1 MLILLTI
8 FLFIFT
14 PFAMLILYLVRPKLS
29 IQGFL
34 AVLAVLVAWPMVFLA
49 RSDIQHVITLLQWK
63 PESLFPISPSLLIDN
78 ISWYFALALS
88 SLSLTVVITSIAQ
101 LGQSSKL
108 DHIPAQKITQVNE
121 GTNTIEG
128 GNSLNE
134 PAAGYEP
141 GSTPDWVLWAS
152 ILALTSFGLVAVTAG
167 NMLTLLLAWAALD
180 IIELIILLGQMLQ
193 SKTRERIILAF
204 SAKMAGIIT
213 VLMAGIILWSQ
224 GASLSFEAISL
235 PVSTYLVLA
244 AGLRLGVL
252 PFHLLF
258 TQGLPIRRGLG
269 TVLRLVPAASSYI
282 LLVRVS
288 YVGVTGNIT
297 PYLLGLATLAG
308 LYAAVK
314 WLGAKDELS
323 GRPYW
328 LLGTASLAI
337 AAAIL
342 NHPAGCLAWSIASLL
357 SGGLIFSMPI
367 RHRNLIPLIALGLI
381 NLSAL
386 PFSPTWQGTELYQ
399 YSSYFPVNLTLFSLF
414 SFFFLLIQSFL
425 LAGFFRHVL
434 RGIFPATEASPEHI
448 ERWVW
453 FLYPIG
459 LIFIELT
466 HVLIGWW
473 FHPNLNEVPLSG
485 WIMGP
490 LALVITGLI
499 LFIAWRRLRPFSL
512 LSRLTK
518 TNFWNNLLS
527 LDWPYRL
534 LWKSFRTISRLFGVI
549 STLLEG
555 DGGILWALVL
565 FALIFVFL
573 QR

>member
-14 PFAMLILYLVRPKLS
+14 PLSMLVFYLVRPKLS

-49 RSDIQHVITLLQWK
+49 RSDITHVITLIKWQ

-78 ISWYFALALS
+78 ISWYFALALT

-101 LGQSSKL
+101 LGQSLKL
-108 DHIPAQKITQVNE
+108 DKIPTRKITQVKEDANNLE
-121 GTNTIEG
+121 VGISST
-128 GNSLNE
+128 E
-134 PAAGYEP
+134 PAEMIQAGL
-141 GSTPDWVLWAS
+141 TPDWLLWAS

-167 NMLTLLLAWAALD
+167 NLITLLLAWAALD

-193 SKTRERIILAF
+193 SRTRERIILVF
-204 SAKMAGIIT
+204 SAKMAGIVT
-213 VLMAGIILWSQ
+213 VLMAGIILWSK
-224 GASLSFEAISL
+224 GSSLSFDAISQ
-235 PVSTYLVLA
+235 PISTYLVVA

-252 PFHLLF
+252 PLHLPF

-282 LLVRVS
+282 LLARVS
-288 YVGVTGNIT
+288 SVGVIGNVT

-308 LYAAVK
+308 LYAAVN
-314 WLGAKDELS
+314 WLGAQDELN

-337 AAAIL
+337 VSAIL
-342 NHPAGCLAWSIASLL
+342 NHPAACLSWGIVSLL
-357 SGGLIFSMPI
+357 SGGLIFSMHL
-367 RHRNLIPLIALGLI
+367 RHRNLIPLIILGLV
-381 NLSAL
+381 NLSVL
-386 PFSPTWQGTELYQ
+386 PFSPAWQATELYQ
-399 YSSYFPVNLTLFSLF
+399 SSSSFPASLTLFSLF

-425 LAGFFRHVL
+425 LAGFIRHIL
-434 RGIFPATEASPEHI
+434 RGIYPVADLPPEHI

-459 LIFIELT
+459 LIFIALT

-473 FHPNLNEVPLSG
+473 MHPNLNEIPLSG

-490 LALVITGLI
+490 VGLI
-499 LFIAWRRLRPFSL
+499 ISGVILYIVWRQPHPDSL
-512 LSRLTK
+512 LTRSTK
-518 TNFWNNLLS
+518 TSFWSNLLS
-527 LDWPYRL
+527 LNWLYRL
-534 LWKSFRTISRLFGVI
+534 LWKLFRTSSRVFALI

>member
-8 FLFIFT
+8 FLFLFT
-14 PFAMLILYLVRPKLS
+14 PLAMLILYLVRPKLS

-49 RSDIQHVITLLQWK
+49 RSDIQRVITLLQWK

-78 ISWYFALALS
+78 ISWYFALALT

-101 LGQSSKL
+101 LGQSPRL
-108 DHIPAQKITQVNE
+108 DQMPVQMKIQANE
-121 GTNTIEG
+121 GTNTLEG
-128 GNSLNE
+128 GNSTSKPALANE
-134 PAAGYEP
+134 PGL
-141 GSTPDWVLWAS
+141 TPDWILWAS

-180 IIELIILLGQMLQ
+180 IIELIILLGQMSQ

-204 SAKMAGIIT
+204 SAKMAGIVT
-213 VLMAGIILWSQ
+213 VLMASIILWSQ
-224 GASLSFEAISL
+224 GASLSFDAISQ
-235 PVSTYLVLA
+235 PISTYLVLA

-252 PFHLLF
+252 PLHLPF

-288 YVGVTGNIT
+288 NAGVSGNVT
-297 PYLLGLATLAG
+297 PYLLGLAILAG
-308 LYAAVK
+308 LYAAVN
-314 WLGAKDELS
+314 WLSAKDELS

-342 NHPAGCLAWSIASLL
+342 NHPAACLAWSIASLL
-357 SGGLIFSMPI
+357 SGGLIFSMPLH
-367 RHRNLIPLIALGLI
+367 HRNLIPLIALGLI

-425 LAGFFRHVL
+425 LAGFIRHVL
-434 RGIFPATEASPEHI
+434 RGIFPVVEGSPEHI

-453 FLYPIG
+453 FLYPFG
-459 LIFIELT
+459 LIFIVLT
-466 HVLIGWW
+466 HLLIGWW
-473 FHPNLNEVPLSG
+473 LHPNLNKIPLSG

-490 LALVITGLI
+490 LALIIAGLI
-499 LFIAWRRLRPFSL
+499 LYIAMRYPRPFPL
-512 LSRLTK
+512 LSRSTK

-527 LDWPYRL
+527 LNWLYRL
-534 LWKSFRTISRLFGVI
+534 LWKLFRTLSRLVAVI
-549 STLLEG
+549 STILEG

>member
-8 FLFIFT
+8 FLFLFT
-14 PFAMLILYLVRPKLS
+14 PLAMLILYLVRPKLS

-63 PESLFPISPSLLIDN
+63 PEALFPVSPTLLIDN
-78 ISWYFALALS
+78 ISWYFALALT

-101 LGQSSKL
+101 LGQTSKL
-108 DHIPAQKITQVNE
+108 DQLPAQKIIQVSE
-121 GTNTIEG
+121 ASDTLKG
-128 GNSLNE
+128 GISSSE
-134 PAAGYEP
+134 PATTIDTGLSP
-141 GSTPDWVLWAS
+141 NWQLWAS
-152 ILALTSFGLVAVTAG
+152 IMALTSFGLVAVTAG

-180 IIELIILLGQMLQ
+180 IIELIILLGQILQ
-193 SKTRERIILAF
+193 SRIRERIILAF
-204 SAKMAGIIT
+204 SANMAGIVT

-224 GASLSFEAISL
+224 GSSLSFEAFSP
-235 PVSTYLVLA
+235 PVTFYLVLA

-252 PFHLLF
+252 PLHLPF
-258 TQGLPIRRGLG
+258 AQGLPLKRGLG
-269 TVLRLVPAASSYI
+269 TVLRLIPAASSYI

-288 YVGVTGNIT
+288 KVGVTGNIT
-297 PYLLGLATLAG
+297 PYLLGLAALAG
-308 LYAAVK
+308 LYAAVN
-314 WLGAKDELS
+314 WLGAKDELN

-342 NHPAGCLAWSIASLL
+342 NHPIACLAWTIASLL
-357 SGGLIFSMPI
+357 SGGLILSMPL
-367 RHRNLIPLIALGLI
+367 RHRNLIPLVVLGLL

-399 YSSYFPVNLTLFSLF
+399 YSSSYSVNLTLFSLY

-425 LAGFFRHVL
+425 LAGFIRHIL
-434 RGIFPATEASPEHI
+434 RGIFPAGNESPEHI

-459 LIFIELT
+459 LIFIALT

-473 FHPNLNEVPLSG
+473 LHPNLDEVPLSG
-485 WIMGP
+485 WLMGP
-490 LALVITGLI
+490 LALIISGLI
-499 LFIAWRRLRPFSL
+499 LYIAWRHPRPFSF
-512 LSRLTK
+512 LTRS
-518 TNFWNNLLS
+518 TETSFWNNLIS
-527 LDWPYRL
+527 LDWLYRL
-534 LWKSFRTISRLFGVI
+534 LWKLFRALSRLFAII
-549 STLLEG
+549 STILEG